1 MEASFIHTRATIQA
15 NTDAAGVLV
24 LKKAIEVDVEPIVPS
39 SSDNKSYF
47 PSHLGQNID
56 TLA

>member
-15 NTDAAGVLV
+15 NTDAAGVMV
-24 LKKAIEVDVEPIVPS
+24 IKKAVEVDVEPIVPS
-39 SSDNKSYF
+39 NSDSSSYF

-56 TLA
+56 TTA